1 MLFYVCNGRY
11 FEEKK
16 NGIEEQSCLLQHFCP
31 YLPSMSVVQLLI
43 VEISCFLSTFL
54 NSAEF
59 DTSHPTSTAVL
70 YCTVL
75 EHVHVTFVIHAAL
88 PLTPEPVYPHV
99 FARTSRTSSCLL
111 ASKIGKRQNGM
122 FSDLAPRPSRTQLP
136 CASNKLH
143 KHRSTIGR
151 RDNSVITSTREK
163 SWGVTHGVNT
173 VPTI

>member
-1 MLFYVCNGRY
+1 MFTTALLSVPSLYVSSTTIDNRNIM
-11 FEEKK
+11 FSF
-16 NGIEEQSCLLQHFCP
+16 NVPQ
-31 YLPSMSVVQLLI
+31 PSL
-43 VEISCFLSTFL
+43 T
-54 NSAEF
+54 
-59 DTSHPTSTAVL
+59 HPTQLRLL

-88 PLTPEPVYPHV
+88 PLIPEPVYPHV
-99 FARTSRTSSCLL
+99 FAHTSRTSSCLL

-122 FSDLAPRPSRTQLP
+122 FSDLAPRPSRTQPP
-136 CASNKLH
+136 CASNELH

-163 SWGVTHGVNT
+163 SWGVTHEVKA